1 MTINKKFKARVRERM
16 ATTGENYTTARRAL
30 ESAPYGH
37 DDEGNERRA
46 PKPSGCRCG
55 GCALCLRSPGLQ
67 TGRVCAR
74 DAADTWPMCAPCT
87 TGGAA
92 KS

>member
-16 ATTGENYTTARRAL
+16 ALTGENYTTARRAL
-30 ESAPYGH
+30 EGEYGR
-37 DDEGNERRA
+37 DDEGNELRA
-46 PKPSGCRCG
+46 PKPSGCRCD
-55 GCALCLRSPGLQ
+55 GCDHCMRSPGLQ

-74 DAADTWPMCAPCT
+74 DAASTWPECAPCV

-92 KS
+92 KA